1 MANFNSI
8 YLFYVF
14 IGLSAAMFA
23 EGVYLLVY
31 SNASYRKKINRRLKV
46 MSDKTDRESVLVQ
59 LRRERGL
66 TSGGDYRLPVVN
78 LNQLLLQSGL
88 SIGLGLLALL
98 ILLGMVAMFAAVL
111 FFHGTLTQATI
122 ATLVGGV
129 ALPPLVL
136 RILRNRR
143 QKKFSAQFPNAIDMI
158 VRSLRAGHPVPIA
171 ITMVGKEMP
180 DPIGS
185 EFGIVSDEMTY
196 GSDLETAMRNL
207 YFRVGI
213 DDLPL
218 FVTAVAIQRSTGGN
232 LGEIL
237 ENLSSV
243 IRDRFKMRRKIRALA
258 AEGRASALILSSLP
272 IGMFAVIHFLVPSF
286 CKRLG
291 SEPDENRSHPRRLL
305 DERRQFHH
313 VPHGQL
319 QDLTMDTVVT
329 VFGNMLQDG
338 NTMVMGLLVF
348 LAAGTLAF
356 SVMAAIRVRGSVKRR
371 TERILT
377 DEERKANHSRSLQHS
392 SQKTVAS
399 LIEYTTKHYGSANDE
414 NMKVLR
420 RRLVQAGI
428 YDPRGVAFFFIA
440 RTALA
445 VGLAAA
451 IFMLLPLV
459 RSSGGT
465 FLWLMVIAGGVAG
478 YVGPSMYIDKRIS
491 ARKLEHRSGFP
502 DFMDLLVVCADSGL
516 SMEASF
522 ERVSRELGPS
532 YPSLTANIHLTNLEI
547 RAGRPLKEALEH
559 FADRLALE
567 ESRAFATLINQ
578 SIDLGSS
585 ITDAMRVYSDD
596 MRHKRLSMAE
606 EKAYALPAKL
616 AVPMMVCIFPVLFV
630 VILLPVIVRLHMNGY
645 F

>member
-1 MANFNSI
+1 
-8 YLFYVF
+8 
-14 IGLSAAMFA
+14 
-23 EGVYLLVY
+23 
-31 SNASYRKKINRRLKV
+31 
-46 MSDKTDRESVLVQ
+46 
-59 LRRERGL
+59 
-66 TSGGDYRLPVVN
+66 
-78 LNQLLLQSGL
+78 
-88 SIGLGLLALL
+88 
-98 ILLGMVAMFAAVL
+98 
-111 FFHGTLTQATI
+111 
-122 ATLVGGV
+122 
-129 ALPPLVL
+129 
-136 RILRNRR
+136 
-143 QKKFSAQFPNAIDMI
+143 
-158 VRSLRAGHPVPIA
+158 
-171 ITMVGKEMP
+171 
-180 DPIGS
+180 
-185 EFGIVSDEMTY
+185 
-196 GSDLETAMRNL
+196 
-207 YFRVGI
+207 
-213 DDLPL
+213 
-218 FVTAVAIQRSTGGN
+218 
-232 LGEIL
+232 
-237 ENLSSV
+237 
-243 IRDRFKMRRKIRALA
+243 
-258 AEGRASALILSSLP
+258 
-272 IGMFAVIHFLVPSF
+272 
-286 CKRLG
+286 
-291 SEPDENRSHPRRLL
+291 
-305 DERRQFHH
+305 
-313 VPHGQL
+313 
-319 QDLTMDTVVT
+319 MDTVIT
-329 VFGNMLQDG
+329 VFGNMQHDSS
-338 NTMVMGLLVF
+338 TMLMGLLVF

-377 DEERKANHSRSLQHS
+377 DEERKANYSRSLQHS
-392 SQKTVAS
+392 SQKTVAR
-399 LIEYTTKHYGSANDE
+399 LIESTTKHYGSANDE

-445 VGLAAA
+445 IGLAAA
-451 IFMLLPLV
+451 TFLLLPLV
-459 RSSGGT
+459 RATGGT
-465 FLWLMVIAGGVAG
+465 FFWLMVMASGVAG
-478 YVGPSMYIDKRIS
+478 YVGPSVYIDKRIS

-516 SMEASF
+516 SLEASF
-522 ERVSRELGPS
+522 ERVARELGPS